1 LYQEPFG
8 FGSLARTKKPLALAY
23 PLRAYTPTSFGKLAT
38 LTGYSSPLEGER
50 ANDCNG
56 SCTSGAVRG
65 QKLRASEV
73 LMLREKL
80 KQKKFQRWRFLD
92 FVFNRQFF
100 QIFN

>member
-1 LYQEPFG
+1 M
-8 FGSLARTKKPLALAY
+8 
-23 PLRAYTPTSFGKLAT
+23 
-38 LTGYSSPLEGER
+38 GYSSPLEGER

-73 LMLREKL
+73 LMLQEKL

-92 FVFNRQFF
+92 FSIHCFVAFLNQNEILISKTTCPGDCVAIAPDPALR
-100 QIFN
+100 